1 LKTDKTALLHD
12 LRGAVFVLRPKN
24 TLKCGLIAWKWR
36 YVTLL
41 SRAVVCDFFVVVSE
55 MQKAGHKS
63 GFKLFRSLTALA
75 ALLTGSL

>member
-1 LKTDKTALLHD
+1 
-12 LRGAVFVLRPKN
+12 
-24 TLKCGLIAWKWR
+24 
-36 YVTLL
+36 
-41 SRAVVCDFFVVVSE
+41 VVCDFFVFVSE